1 MIRSSKI
8 SHLSS
13 MVKFEIF
20 TDLIRAQFKDY
31 FGEKIMLIRHL
42 VQKLWVKMYAPLWST
57 SMQYFTLFWPI
68 SQNKIC
74 RQATGSAWSYHIC
87 VIFPF
92 IGIKS
97 YLYIGKIYQIGLNFW
112 QHCLK
117 RKKSSKQIFTFST
130 RPLSYLNNM
139 WLTLKSKCYHWG
151 YRVTKSSIFLSIEK
165 VEKHPYFK

>member
-1 MIRSSKI
+1 MHNIGMLWWI
-8 SHLSS
+8 AGVWQH
-13 MVKFEIF
+13 
-20 TDLIRAQFKDY
+20 LIRFRQTDHANRLH
-31 FGEKIMLIRHL
+31 IN
-42 VQKLWVKMYAPLWST
+42 VS
-57 SMQYFTLFWPI
+57 
-68 SQNKIC
+68 SQQTF
-74 RQATGSAWSYHIC
+74 RIC

-97 YLYIGKIYQIGLNFW
+97 YLYNGKIYQIGLNFW

-117 RKKSSKQIFTFST
+117 RKKSSKQMFTFST